1 MQVVFFLELNTINL
15 FPMLFFRLMG
25 KEVFYL
31 TASKFFQSKNRI
43 QFLDKSGVK
52 WLNYQNYPAGVVSE
66 IWTKPQVLCK
76 LVADSLSK
84 KNSFDLLK
92 EQLNL
97 NQKLEQCLRVCI
109 ERRIY
114 PRARMFS
121 ELLFFAEH
129 IGNTG
134 KEVIG
139 FWIPNDII
147 SFEISRVENNIRNF
161 CPKWWTIFELVFT
174 SIPILLKKF
183 RNKIPAFRLG
193 KSSKSEFDFNLE
205 EEEKVKKV
213 LLFSDFEVIFFP
225 HHGIWYGNLF
235 KKDHFYS
242 KDLDNP
248 FFLSRI
254 LHISL
259 GESHSQIQKS
269 IDFYNNHKIPYCD
282 WNDFKTSPIELIKL
296 SATFILKFIK
306 LSWKDWDL
314 SLLIHYINIVYITIG
329 NLKKLTQLTQLK
341 AILVGYDILF
351 PAELALAGRIKNI
364 KCIAVQ
370 ERMLTTLGSS
380 RMILDHYFVFGKEI
394 KKRLE
399 EIHDELLPHIYAT
412 GPTRL
417 KDHYQAT
424 KKRLSLRATIP
435 KGYKFVVLV
444 LDFHS
449 GKHWY
454 TNGRSVV
461 NNWKNNSWFYR
472 QILKLCEVFTFAHFM
487 IKGKNTDFLNIP
499 YFRDIVDQIEKT
511 PNCEV
516 VQDYQTWTP
525 FTSASVADITIAL
538 HTSLGDEIL
547 AMGKPVIFYDLF
559 GFPSKVLDY
568 GNKATAYSFED
579 LKEKLGR
586 FFASPKEYNND
597 LNFLRNKFYTVTD
610 KSIVKVLNAKLLD
623 ILYSQS

>member
-1 MQVVFFLELNTINL
+1 
-15 FPMLFFRLMG
+15 
-25 KEVFYL
+25 
-31 TASKFFQSKNRI
+31 
-43 QFLDKSGVK
+43 
-52 WLNYQNYPAGVVSE
+52 
-66 IWTKPQVLCK
+66 
-76 LVADSLSK
+76 
-84 KNSFDLLK
+84 
-92 EQLNL
+92 
-97 NQKLEQCLRVCI
+97 
-109 ERRIY
+109 
-114 PRARMFS
+114 MFS

-314 SLLIHYINIVYITIG
+314 SLLIHYINIVCITIG

-461 NNWKNNSWFYR
+461 SNWKNNSLLRPLRKVENYTDLLNFSNLVNLNSLIIKR
-472 QILKLCEVFTFAHFM
+472 IKFIKSLRFSKLGFSEWPQVSIFSS
-487 IKGKNTDFLNIP
+487 IQLLIYLNPSGISL
-499 YFRDIVDQIEKT
+499 
-511 PNCEV
+511 
-516 VQDYQTWTP
+516 P
-525 FTSASVADITIAL
+525 FTSNLEYIYFIW
-538 HTSLGDEIL
+538 
-547 AMGKPVIFYDLF
+547 MDLF
-559 GFPSKVLDY
+559 
-568 GNKATAYSFED
+568 
-579 LKEKLGR
+579 
-586 FFASPKEYNND
+586 
-597 LNFLRNKFYTVTD
+597 
-610 KSIVKVLNAKLLD
+610 LL
-623 ILYSQS
+623 L